1 MRIQKLMPKNNFLE
15 VLPSNYR
22 HEKKFFLSKGNFSNW
37 NKLSQITDSNINKI
51 IHDHP
56 LCTESRLKKIRAISK
71 LIIDLDISPGHAYI
85 LLHSGITSMKAL
97 SILDPYTLERKIG
110 RLNRKLNITLSS
122 NIDSQLLKSWI
133 LKAKKYS

>member
-1 MRIQKLMPKNNFLE
+1 MKIQRLMPKNDFFE

-22 HEKKFFLSKGNFSNW
+22 HEKKFLSKVNLSNW
-37 NKLSQITDSNINKI
+37 HKLSQLTDSNINNI

-110 RLNRKLNITLSS
+110 RLNRKLNVTLSP